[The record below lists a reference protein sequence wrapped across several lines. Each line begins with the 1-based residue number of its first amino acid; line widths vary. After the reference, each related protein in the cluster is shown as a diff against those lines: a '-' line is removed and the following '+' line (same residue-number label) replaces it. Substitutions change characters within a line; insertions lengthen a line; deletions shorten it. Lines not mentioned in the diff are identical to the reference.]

1 MFMNSD
7 SFEKMDIMYV
17 ASLSF
22 FFFLWHGLFVMIY
35 LFNLEREAKY
45 IDLQFFFLLMNWV
58 KLVWE
63 GVPLNRRLSISQIL
77 GIIKF
82 R

>member
-17 ASLSF
+17 ASLS